1 MPRTRHYRR
10 AVSISEE
17 LRRLDDRVLG
27 RSPQRST
34 PRLQFLIGLF
44 GTLLAIAVAIVTG
57 TWTVLG
63 GTVGF
68 LGVRIAGSI
77 GW

>member
-1 MPRTRHYRR
+1 
-10 AVSISEE
+10 
-17 LRRLDDRVLG
+17 
-27 RSPQRST
+27 
-34 PRLQFLIGLF
+34 LQFLIGLF